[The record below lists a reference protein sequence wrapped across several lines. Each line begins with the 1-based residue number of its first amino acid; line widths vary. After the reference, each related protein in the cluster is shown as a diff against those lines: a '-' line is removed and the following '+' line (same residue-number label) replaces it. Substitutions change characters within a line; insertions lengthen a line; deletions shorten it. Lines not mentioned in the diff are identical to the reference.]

1 MSKNYDLREVQVRA
15 DALRVDDLMVVS
27 GRTVTGV
34 QDEGG
39 GEVSVD
45 FNDGSVE
52 VYDADAMITVLV

>member
-15 DALRVDDLMVVS
+15 DALRVDDLMAAS